1 MAALPL
7 THHELLE
14 LVAPFS
20 RGGRHLDLARTDRLE
35 RRLVFQPVECPA
47 STVAGASLQEHLEL
61 EVLPT
66 GTCRLTRTLT
76 QRGGLQA
83 TLTAMGAKPAE
94 LFARVQALAP
104 GGQFTAGDG
113 FRIARSYDLGYGAA
127 TGVVP
132 GRMLTRGTAELGGL
146 RIHLNL
152 SPVRGVPAEITLETL
167 PGAGRLELPED
178 LLAVLGWD
186 WVGLIRTPGGYKSK
200 LRLRGGAERRTGRAE
215 AALETA
221 ARHLVRT
228 LALPPSNFHQR
239 WAWARWGV
247 VFRRSIPV
255 LTLLT
260 LIGTIAALPHFVVE
274 GNPGLWLLMF
284 HVPTALIALSFCLQE
299 QAQYEIPP
307 PPRRLTAGSWYR

>member
-1 MAALPL
+1 MTALPL

-35 RRLVFQPVECPA
+35 RRLVFQPVECADPG
-47 STVAGASLQEHLEL
+47 VAGASLQEHLQL

-76 QRGGLQA
+76 LPGGLQA
-83 TLTAMGAKPAE
+83 TLTAMGASPAD
-94 LFARVQALAP
+94 LLARVEAIPPAR
-104 GGQFTAGDG
+104 QFTTGAGFG
-113 FRIARSYDLGYGAA
+113 IARSYELGYAA
-127 TGVVP
+127 GTGVLP
-132 GRMLTRGTAELGGL
+132 ARLLTRGTARLDGL
-146 RIHLNL
+146 NIHLNL

-167 PGAGRLELPED
+167 PGAGRLELPAD

-200 LRLRGGAERRTGRAE
+200 LRLRGGTGRRTDRAE

-221 ARHLVRT
+221 ARHLVQT
-228 LALPPSNFHQR
+228 LSEPPSSFHRR

-247 VFRRSIPV
+247 VFRRSIPL
-255 LTLLT
+255 LTLVS

-307 PPRRLTAGSWYR
+307 PPRRLAAGSWYR